1 MRKVL
6 YIFGLLTD
14 ADIDWMARIGI
25 RRRLKDGEILIE
37 QGKPIDSI
45 ILLLEGQLSVAVR
58 DVGLVARRGV
68 GEFVGEMSMVDSAPP
83 AATVVAD
90 GECLILLLDKKILL
104 QKLTTDAPFG
114 CRFYK
119 ALAVFLADR
128 LRETEQRL
136 SGDDP
141 QKLRQA
147 YRLLYGRAPTGEE
160 VDLGLTFLR
169 KSNWNEYARVLL
181 NANEFLWVN

>member
-14 ADIDWMARIGI
+14 ADIDWMARVGI

-37 QGKPIDSI
+37 QGKPINSI

-58 DVGLVARRGV
+58 DVGIVARRGV
-68 GEFVGEMSMVDSAPP
+68 GEFVGEMSMVNSAPP
-83 AATVVAD
+83 SATVAAE

-119 ALAVFLADR
+119 ALAVFLTDR
-128 LRETEQRL
+128 LREMEHRL
-136 SGDDP
+136 SGNDEQDLAAETIS
-141 QKLRQA
+141 KDELDVAILDNVSMAGDRFD
-147 YRLLYGRAPTGEE
+147 RMLKVLTG
-160 VDLGLTFLR
+160 V
-169 KSNWNEYARVLL
+169 
-181 NANEFLWVN
+181 